1 MTDMYYSYRI
11 GITTLSKIIHCVC
24 HEIWV
29 TFRNEHLKVLTVKDW
44 EEISNGFEK
53 QAHFPMCLG
62 AIDGKHIRIENFPHA
77 GSMNYNYKHFYSIV
91 LLAVVDA
98 DYKFLYVDIGA
109 YGKDCDSSILQKTE
123 FWKRMKSGNLNIP
136 QPRRLPGLDTK
147 VPYVFIGDSA
157 FPIEEHILK
166 DFSNHN
172 LSVTQRVYNYRL
184 HRARLYVEC
193 AFGILSNKWR
203 ILHRPLNVSR
213 KFSKNIVKATVML
226 HNIVRKRDG
235 YRESDLVITS
245 GSQLINLPSHE
256 TKSTKKT
263 GKGVRTCFANYFM
276 SEAGQLPWQLSKI

>member
-1 MTDMYYSYRI
+1 M
-11 GITTLSKIIHCVC
+11 
-24 HEIWV
+24 
-29 TFRNEHLKVLTVKDW
+29 F
-44 EEISNGFEK
+44 
-53 QAHFPMCLG
+53 
-62 AIDGKHIRIENFPHA
+62 
-77 GSMNYNYKHFYSIV
+77 
-91 LLAVVDA
+91 
-98 DYKFLYVDIGA
+98 
-109 YGKDCDSSILQKTE
+109 SSET
-123 FWKRMKSGNLNIP
+123 
-136 QPRRLPGLDTK
+136 
-147 VPYVFIGDSA
+147 A
-157 FPIEEHILK
+157 FPLEEHILK
-166 DFSNHN
+166 DFLNHN
-172 LSVTQRVYNYRL
+172 LSVTQRVFNYRL

-276 SEAGQLPWQLSKI
+276 SGASQLPWQLSKI